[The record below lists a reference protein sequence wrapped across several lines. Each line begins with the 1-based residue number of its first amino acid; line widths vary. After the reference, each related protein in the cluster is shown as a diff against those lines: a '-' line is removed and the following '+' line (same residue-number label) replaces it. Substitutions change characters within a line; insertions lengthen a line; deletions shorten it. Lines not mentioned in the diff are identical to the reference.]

1 MAIENFNQ
9 YYIRR
14 FPYWADYLSRKL
26 GDPEEAED
34 KVQEVFTRLL
44 PRKEFCSRLLGEGK
58 FDRYMQGVIDKQR
71 AQVYREQSR
80 RVPTT
85 SIDPD
90 NIDFLSSIRDN
101 LQDDVAQI
109 NIELNDF
116 YEGAGKLLENPRK
129 LTSDCGFETVGELR
143 QYIFIQYCRNGRTLR
158 EIGKLVGCSYQNIAR
173 RFTAILTILT
183 PMISAFTGKG
193 IKEIES
199 LGIDLRR
206 RD

>member
-1 MAIENFNQ
+1 MAIETFDQ

-14 FPYWADYLSRKL
+14 FPYWVDYLSRKL

-44 PRKEFCSRLLGEGK
+44 PRKEFCDGLLEEGK

-109 NIELNDF
+109 NIELNDLYNTIEKF
-116 YEGAGKLLENPRK
+116 LENSQR
-129 LTSDCGFETVGELR
+129 LTPECSFETIGELR
-143 QYIFIQYCRNGRTLR
+143 QYIFTQYCQNGRTFQ
-158 EIGKLVGCSYQNIAR
+158 EIGELVGCSRQNISDHYAR
-173 RFTAILTILT
+173 IVTILT
-183 PMISAFTGKG
+183 PLLERYFGEKLDN
-193 IKEIES
+193 KEN
-199 LGIDLRR
+199 DLQET
-206 RD
+206 DN